1 MAKIEQKTT
10 LQRKREARNLAIYN
24 EYNELISREG
34 QSKTVVNE
42 YLMKKYGISSIGTLY
57 VIRKTVGQTLKTK
70 KEE

>member
-57 VIRKTVGQTLKTK
+57 VIRKTVENSLKAR
-70 KEE
+70 EL